1 MYINRIFHVK
11 DSRTESK
18 IYTNSFIFGAVAI
31 VAVVVVAFYFS
42 VSFFFIARTPW
53 ARMRKSCCVNRG
65 EMPEHRK
72 AEKYVNCNYC
82 VLCLNVSIYIVYN
95 YSRNG
100 RRGTTNNERTNV
112 TNERRKK
119 KSLQYWL
126 FIRSILHFICR
137 YWIGPRIN
145 GLFHFYNHRF
155 NIIALKAAV
164 FRFDSMTKP
173 VHNEHIHKTHIGAHM
188 CRPTADT
195 AADCWCTLSR
205 THIRNSDIKRLE

>member
-119 KSLQYWL
+119 IVTILIVHTKHFAFHLQVLNWPKNKW
-126 FIRSILHFICR
+126 FISFLQSPFQYNSTQSGRFSVR
-137 YWIGPRIN
+137 
-145 GLFHFYNHRF
+145 FY
-155 NIIALKAAV
+155 
-164 FRFDSMTKP
+164 D
-173 VHNEHIHKTHIGAHM
+173 
-188 CRPTADT
+188 
-195 AADCWCTLSR
+195 
-205 THIRNSDIKRLE
+205 